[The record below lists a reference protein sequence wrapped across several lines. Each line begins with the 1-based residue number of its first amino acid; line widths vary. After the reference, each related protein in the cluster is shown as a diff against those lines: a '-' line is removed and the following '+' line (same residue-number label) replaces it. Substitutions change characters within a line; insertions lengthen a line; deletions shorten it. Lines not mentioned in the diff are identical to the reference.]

1 MDTSNHTHVQKH
13 SQSTQCTVSTTW
25 KGGVTDFGKKKKFGD
40 KRIGIMKADKKFVA
54 SCWGSIEKD
63 LCPCVFVLLGLAEA
77 MSSMDGGSSE
87 RYQGPGLEMVE

>member
-1 MDTSNHTHVQKH
+1 M
-13 SQSTQCTVSTTW
+13 
-25 KGGVTDFGKKKKFGD
+25 
-40 KRIGIMKADKKFVA
+40 MKADKKFVA

>member
-1 MDTSNHTHVQKH
+1 MSLIL
-13 SQSTQCTVSTTW
+13 
-25 KGGVTDFGKKKKFGD
+25 KKKKFGG
-40 KRIGIMKADKKFVA
+40 KRIGMMQADKKFVA